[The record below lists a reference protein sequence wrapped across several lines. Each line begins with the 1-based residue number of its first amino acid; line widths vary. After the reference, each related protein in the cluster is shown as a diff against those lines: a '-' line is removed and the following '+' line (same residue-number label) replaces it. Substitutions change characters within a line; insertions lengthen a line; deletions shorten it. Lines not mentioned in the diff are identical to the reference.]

1 MAGEAVALGFLLLPD
16 ARNHLPVLLLF
27 FLGGAFVS
35 LLAAQ
40 SLSVTGPGF
49 PLACGAVFRATLLL
63 RAPALSEDVYRY
75 LWDGRVAREGISPYR
90 YAPDDPALTH
100 LSSNLRARVAH
111 RGFRT
116 VYPPAAQ
123 AVFRV
128 FGGGGNLPLLK
139 AFFAAADLSIV
150 LLLFYGAGQAGPFAA
165 VLYAF
170 HPLPVFEV
178 AGEGHLDA
186 LGAALLLACVI
197 FLRRGRRFSAGLA
210 FALSFLTKYISL
222 AAAIPI
228 FRRGRV
234 LCLAGFLML
243 SSALWLAARRGG
255 AGPSGDFKEFAT
267 RWDFNSAL
275 YPAAERLMRIT
286 QLPERA
292 KEVFIDWKER
302 HHDPPWSQRVFP
314 YFYPAFF
321 ARLLLGALLSATLAV
336 IGWRTRD
343 LEGGVL
349 ASLGAL
355 LIFSPTLHPW
365 YLLWVLPFAAW
376 KRNAAFL
383 YLSLAVPL
391 AYLLLYPV
399 TGVTP
404 GMVLAAEYVPFA
416 LLLLASLSRSRLAA
430 AGIA

>member
-1 MAGEAVALGFLLLPD
+1 VAGEAVALGFLLLPD
-16 ARNHLPVLLLF
+16 ARSHLPVFLLL

-49 PLACGAVFRATLLL
+49 PLACGALFRATLLL

-111 RGFRT
+111 REFRT

-139 AFFAAADLSIV
+139 AFFAAADLTIV
-150 LLLFYGAGQAGPFAA
+150 LLLFYGAGQSGPFAA

-186 LGAALLLACVI
+186 LGAVLLLSCVI

-210 FALSFLTKYISL
+210 FALSFLMKYVSL

-234 LCLAGFLML
+234 LCLAGFLVL
-243 SSALWLAARRGG
+243 SSAIWLAARRGG

-267 RWDFNSAL
+267 RWDFNSVL

-321 ARLLLGALLSATLAV
+321 ARLLLAALLSATLLV
-336 IGWRTRD
+336 IGWRTLD

-365 YLLWVLPFAAW
+365 YLLWVLPFAVW

-399 TGVTP
+399 PGVTP
-404 GMVLAAEYVPFA
+404 GMVLAAEYVPFG
-416 LLLLASLSRSRLAA
+416 LLLLASLARSRLTA